1 MYWTFDWGW
10 FLGGFVILAIGV
22 LIIRFHQQIANNLAS
37 GLASYDKVKLFGII
51 TCAVGFLF
59 ITNLH
64 STLIRLIMHWILP
77 TKF

>member
-10 FLGGFVILAIGV
+10 FLSGFVIMAIGV

-51 TCAVGFLF
+51 CCAVGALF

-64 STLIRLIMHWILP
+64 STLIRLIMHLIMP
-77 TKF
+77 NKF